1 MFLFSHCDQP
11 QRGQAYYASVISP
24 DVCLFNLIK
33 PFRQMSGAS
42 KLPGLY
48 WFRRPGYAV
57 SSVSEQMILCRLA
70 DILDSS
76 GVLFCSVH
84 HYHGAFLRQQRNL
97 VHVCVCSGMVPAS

>member
-1 MFLFSHCDQP
+1 MGLFSLIT
-11 QRGQAYYASVISP
+11 YY
-24 DVCLFNLIK
+24 
-33 PFRQMSGAS
+33 RQITGAS

-57 SSVSEQMILCRLA
+57 SSVSEQMILYRLA

-76 GVLFCSVH
+76 GVLLCSVH

-97 VHVCVCSGMVPAS
+97 VHVCVCSRMVPAS